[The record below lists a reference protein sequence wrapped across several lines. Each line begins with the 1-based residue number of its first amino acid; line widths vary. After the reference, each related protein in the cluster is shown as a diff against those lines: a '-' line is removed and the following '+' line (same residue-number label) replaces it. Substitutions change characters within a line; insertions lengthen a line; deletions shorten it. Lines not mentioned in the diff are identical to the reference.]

1 MRINTSIRG
10 GFPIWGS
17 ALLGLVALTAF
28 GQTAGTIVTV
38 AGTGNG
44 GYNGDNQAATS
55 AQLNAPPFVAVDA
68 AGNIYIADEHNNR
81 VRKVDTSGK
90 ITTIAG
96 TGSVGFSGDG
106 GPATS
111 AQLNGPTGVFVD
123 GSGNVYINDPG
134 NQRIRKIDGTG
145 KITTIAG
152 TGSAGY
158 NGDGI
163 AATSANL
170 FNAVRTVVDPAGNIY
185 IADQSD
191 HRIRKIDTNGI
202 ITTIVGTGTAGYNGD
217 GVGTSTLLNNPT
229 ALALDSAGNL
239 YFSDQFNHRIRELT
253 AGRVV
258 TLAGTG
264 TAGYNGDGIAL
275 NTQLNFP
282 GGLAVDPTTQAIYF
296 TDGPNYR
303 LRKLSTDR
311 TQITTI
317 AGTGTAGYNGDN
329 IAANTAQLST
339 DFGVAVDSLGNIY
352 IADTGNNRI
361 RKISSFGAGTP
372 TFIGSMPH
380 LAALGGWNTSFTFV
394 NKGTTAASLSNNL
407 YAPNGSQLPLP
418 IVFPQTGTSTTTAS
432 VTQTVAANA
441 SFVMQATGTASVPYL
456 EGSAQLAATGNVDGF
471 AIFHFDPNQQE
482 AVVPME
488 TRTASSY
495 VLALDNTNGV
505 LTGVAIA
512 NVSAS
517 ASSIPVIIRDDK
529 GNLLSTTFLSLP
541 ANGHTS
547 FVLSDPAVGFP
558 ATANLRGTIEF
569 DAPSGAQ
576 ISVLGIRYTG
586 GTITTLPSIANVG
599 TTGGLMAHLAS
610 ANGWQTTFVLVN
622 TGANAASATLN
633 FYDDGGNALNLPL
646 TSPQGTFTAS
656 TAPTITQSVPGH
668 GTLWIQSAGA
678 LGAPLLTG
686 SAQLT
691 TTGNIGGFVIFRYNP
706 NGQEAVVPLE
716 TRNANAYVI
725 PFDNTNGTVTGIAL
739 SAQAPLANVVPVVI
753 RDDKG
758 NAIGGAGNLAISI
771 NGHTSFVLSQQ
782 FSITTNI
789 RGTIE
794 FQKPVGAQISV
805 IGIRTPPAL
814 TFTTLPPLAK

>member
-10 GFPIWGS
+10 GLPIWGS
-17 ALLGLVALTAF
+17 ALLGLFALTAF

-55 AQLNAPPFVAVDA
+55 AQLNGPPFVAVDA
-68 AGNIYIADEHNNR
+68 NGNIYIADQNNNR
-81 VRKVDTSGK
+81 IRKVDTTGK

-96 TGSVGFSGDG
+96 TGSAGFSGDG

-111 AQLNGPTGVFVD
+111 AALNAPTGVFAD
-123 GSGNVYINDPG
+123 AAGNIYINDPG

-152 TGSAGY
+152 TGSGGY

-170 FNAVRTVVDPAGNIY
+170 FNAVRTVVDAAGNIY
-185 IADQSD
+185 IADQSN
-191 HRIRKIDTNGI
+191 HRIRKIDTGGF
-202 ITTIVGTGTAGYNGD
+202 ITTIVGTGSAGYNGD
-217 GVGTSTLLNNPT
+217 GLGTATQLNNPT
-229 ALALDSAGNL
+229 ALALDTAGNL

-253 AGRVV
+253 AGRVI

-264 TAGYNGDGIAL
+264 TAGFNGDGIAL
-275 NTQLNFP
+275 STQLNFP
-282 GGLAVDPTTQAIYF
+282 GSLFVDPTTQAIYF

-303 LRKLSTDR
+303 LRKLSVDR
-311 TQITTI
+311 TQITTV
-317 AGTGTAGYNGDN
+317 AGTGAAGYNGDN

-361 RKISSFGAGTP
+361 RKITSFGAGNP

-394 NKGTTAASLSNNL
+394 NKGASAASMVNNL
-407 YAPNGSQLPLP
+407 YSPNGSPLPLP
-418 IVFPQTGTSTTTAS
+418 IVFQQTGTNTTAPS
-432 VTQTVAANA
+432 VTQTLAPNA
-441 SFVMQATGTASVPYL
+441 SFVMQATGTATVPYL

-488 TRTASSY
+488 TRTASAY
-495 VLALDNTNGV
+495 VLAFDNTNGV
-505 LTGVAIA
+505 LTGVAIT

-529 GNLLSTTFLSLP
+529 GNSLSTTFLSLP

-558 ATANLRGTIEF
+558 VTANQRGTIEF
-569 DAPSGAQ
+569 DAPGGSQ

-599 TTGGLMAHLAS
+599 TAGGMMAHLAS
-610 ANGWQTTFVLVN
+610 AFGWQTTFVLVN
-622 TGANAASATLN
+622 TGANAANATLN
-633 FYDDGGNALNLPL
+633 FYDDNGNGLNLPL
-646 TSPQGTFTAS
+646 NSPQGLFPGT
-656 TAPTITQSVPGH
+656 TAPTITQSIPGH
-668 GTLWIQSAGA
+668 GTLYVQSAGPI
-678 LGAPLLTG
+678 GAPLQQG

-691 TTGNIGGFVIFRYNP
+691 TTGNVGGFVIFRFNP

-716 TRNANAYVI
+716 TRNANGYII

-739 SAQAPLANVVPVVI
+739 SAQTPFATIVPIVI

-758 NAIGGAGNLAISI
+758 NAIGGAGNIAISI
-771 NGHTSFVLSQQ
+771 NGHTSFVLSKQ
-782 FSITTNI
+782 FSITDGI

-794 FQKPVGAQISV
+794 FQKPAGAQISV